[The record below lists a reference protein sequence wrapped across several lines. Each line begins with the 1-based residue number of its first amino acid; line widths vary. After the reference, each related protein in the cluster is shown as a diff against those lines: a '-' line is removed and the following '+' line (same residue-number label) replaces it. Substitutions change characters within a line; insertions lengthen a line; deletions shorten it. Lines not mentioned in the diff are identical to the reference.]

1 MRVVWPAFAAG
12 VSAPL
17 LVALGWAYVGCRVVH
32 TAIHLSLNNVLWR
45 FRAFAA
51 SWVVLAAYWAV
62 LGVSLARGTP
72 AAG

>member
-1 MRVVWPAFAAG
+1 
-12 VSAPL
+12 
-17 LVALGWAYVGCRVVH
+17 
-32 TAIHLSLNNVLWR
+32 LNNVLWR

-62 LGVSLARGTP
+62 LGVSLARSTP